1 MPRPKG
7 SAELLE
13 AHRRQALRLLEEAY
27 SVNEVGRLVLAAS
40 SVMRWRD
47 ALQTGGEGALKVRCS
62 RPPRLRATQRK
73 RLAKLLTQGGHGQR
87 FPYRAVD
94 NGARG
99 AVHPQTFPRA
109 FPSRSRGPRAARIGL

>member
-73 RLAKLLTQGGHGQR
+73 RLAKLLLKEAMANGFRTELWTTGRVALFIRKHFRVRFHRGHVAHVLHELGC
-87 FPYRAVD
+87 
-94 NGARG
+94 
-99 AVHPQTFPRA
+99 
-109 FPSRSRGPRAARIGL
+109 